1 MDKNTLH
8 STIML
13 SKMTILYYNYTKLTF
28 GLVRT
33 NGSILALGESEVTR
47 VSANLA
53 ALLFSFSPSA
63 AVTVNWL

>member
-1 MDKNTLH
+1 
-8 STIML
+8 
-13 SKMTILYYNYTKLTF
+13 MTILYYNYTKLTF

-33 NGSILALGESEVTR
+33 NGSILALGESEATR